1 MRYWR
6 SILLLSLSFSLS
18 NVQAEEST
26 QEGENLEV
34 EAVEAV
40 EIERPALNSRSQ
52 LAAQQ
57 FRTIFPEQLIE
68 IPGTTNH
75 YSALYLPAN
84 AKTAKGLIVFVP
96 GLLETADSA
105 TNIAQLR
112 RAVTDKGWHS
122 LSLNLPDPEPELLR
136 IESTPIVLSDTH
148 FETETET
155 DTETADNEN
164 PEQAQEPAADAV
176 SDPFLDNDNA
186 TISTDETIT
195 DLAAESTA
203 VDYADTIAEVL
214 NATLAYIETQQA
226 KKLIFIA
233 QHEGAYWLLD
243 YLTTHKTQP
252 INALLLINPRYP
264 EQKTRKFSSF
274 ISELDITMVDFYST
288 SLTAPATEAV
298 SEAKERLNA
307 SKRKETSDF
316 QQFKINASGKK
327 LAQKQTQTK
336 VLGWLHRYQQ

>member
-1 MRYWR
+1 MRHWF

-26 QEGENLEV
+26 QEGETLEV

-57 FRTIFPEQLIE
+57 FRTTFPEQLIE
-68 IPGTTNH
+68 IPGTANH

-136 IESTPIVLSDTH
+136 IESTPIVLPDTH
-148 FETETET
+148 FETETT
-155 DTETADNEN
+155 DNEE
-164 PEQAQEPAADAV
+164 PEQPQAEEPAADVV

-195 DLAAESTA
+195 DIAAEFTA
-203 VDYADTIAEVL
+203 VDYADTIEEVL

-252 INALLLINPRYP
+252 IDTLLLINPRYP
-264 EQKTRKFSSF
+264 EQKNRKFSSF
-274 ISELDITMVDFYST
+274 ISELDIAMVDFYST

-316 QQFKINASGKK
+316 QQFKINATGKK
-327 LAQKQTQTK
+327 SAQKQTQTK

>member
-1 MRYWR
+1 MRYWL
-6 SILLLSLSFSLS
+6 SILLLFLPLGLS
-18 NVQAEEST
+18 NAQAEEST

-57 FRTIFPEQLIE
+57 FRTTFPEQLIE
-68 IPGTTNH
+68 IPGTANH

-136 IESTPIVLSDTH
+136 IESTPIVLPDTH
-148 FETETET
+148 FETETT
-155 DTETADNEN
+155 DNEE
-164 PEQAQEPAADAV
+164 PEQPQAEEPAADVV

-195 DLAAESTA
+195 DIAAEFTA
-203 VDYADTIAEVL
+203 VDYADTIEEVL

>member
-1 MRYWR
+1 MRYWL
-6 SILLLSLSFSLS
+6 SILLLFLPLSLS
-18 NVQAEEST
+18 NAQAEERT
-26 QEGENLEV
+26 QEGENLEA

-40 EIERPALNSRSQ
+40 EIERPVLNSRSQ

-57 FRTIFPEQLIE
+57 FRTTFPEQLIE
-68 IPGTTNH
+68 IPGTANH

-148 FETETET
+148 FETETT
-155 DTETADNEN
+155 DNEE
-164 PEQAQEPAADAV
+164 PEQPQEEEPAADVV

-195 DLAAESTA
+195 DIAAESTA
-203 VDYADTIAEVL
+203 VDYADTIEEVL

-252 INALLLINPRYP
+252 INTLLLINPRYP
-264 EQKTRKFSSF
+264 EQKNRKFSSF
-274 ISELDITMVDFYST
+274 ISELDIAMVDFYST

-316 QQFKINASGKK
+316 QQFKINATGKK
-327 LAQKQTQTK
+327 STQKQTQTK

>member
-1 MRYWR
+1 MRHWF
-6 SILLLSLSFSLS
+6 SILLLSLPFSLS

-26 QEGENLEV
+26 QEGETLEV

-68 IPGTTNH
+68 IPGTANH

-148 FETETET
+148 FETETT
-155 DTETADNEN
+155 DNEE
-164 PEQAQEPAADAV
+164 PEQPQEEEPAADVV

-195 DLAAESTA
+195 DIAAESTA
-203 VDYADTIAEVL
+203 VDYADTIEEVL

-252 INALLLINPRYP
+252 INTLLLINPRYP
-264 EQKTRKFSSF
+264 EQKNRKFSSF
-274 ISELDITMVDFYST
+274 ISELDIAMVDFYST

-316 QQFKINASGKK
+316 QQFKINATGKK
-327 LAQKQTQTK
+327 STQKQTQTK

>member
-1 MRYWR
+1 MRYWL
-6 SILLLSLSFSLS
+6 SILLLFLPLSLS
-18 NVQAEEST
+18 NAQAEEST
-26 QEGENLEV
+26 QEGENLEA

-40 EIERPALNSRSQ
+40 EIERPVLNSRSQ

-68 IPGTTNH
+68 IPSTANH

-148 FETETET
+148 FETETT
-155 DTETADNEN
+155 DNEE
-164 PEQAQEPAADAV
+164 PEQPQEEEPAADVV

-195 DLAAESTA
+195 DIAAESTA
-203 VDYADTIAEVL
+203 VDYADTIEEVL

-316 QQFKINASGKK
+316 QQFKINATGKK
-327 LAQKQTQTK
+327 STQKQTQTK